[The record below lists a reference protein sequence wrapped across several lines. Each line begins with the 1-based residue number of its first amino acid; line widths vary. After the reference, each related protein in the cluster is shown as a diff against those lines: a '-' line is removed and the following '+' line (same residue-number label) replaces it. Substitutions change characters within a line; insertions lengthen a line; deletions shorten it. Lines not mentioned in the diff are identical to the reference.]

1 MNPIRLRHRALR
13 RTRDRAGR
21 WVLYAAVAAYV
32 GGLLLA
38 PAAAILWGALK
49 AGPAAAARALV
60 GDGGL
65 SALGLSLALAGI
77 AVAVNTVVGTIVAW
91 VLTRDRF
98 RGRNL
103 LNAVV
108 DVPFAI
114 SPVIVGFALIL
125 LFGPRGWFAPL
136 ARAAD
141 VKVVFAWPG
150 MALATIFVS
159 IPFVIREVGLVLD
172 QVGQDQEE
180 AAYTL
185 GAGPLTTFFRVT
197 LPNIRWGLVYGVLLT
212 TARALG
218 EFGAIL
224 VVSGGVAELTET
236 GTLFVFRS
244 LDDRRDLAAYSMS
257 VALAGLSILLIAVME
272 LMKRRR
278 EAAESHRR

>member
-1 MNPIRLRHRALR
+1 MTAPAPTRGRPRRRLR
-13 RTRDRAGR
+13 DRVGR
-21 WVLYAAVAAYV
+21 GALYALVFAYV
-32 GGLLLA
+32 GLLIAA
-38 PAAAILWGALK
+38 PVVAIFWGALRH
-49 AGPAAAARALV
+49 GITAAARALA

-65 SALGLSLALAGI
+65 HALGLSIALA
-77 AVAVNTVVGTIVAW
+77 AVAVVVNTIFGTIVAW

-98 RGRNL
+98 RGRAL
-103 LNAVV
+103 WNAAV

-125 LFGPRGWFAPL
+125 LFGPRGWFGP
-136 ARAAD
+136 
-141 VKVVFAWPG
+141 VFEGQGIKIVFALPG

-172 QVGQDQEE
+172 EVGEDQEQ

-185 GAGPLTTFFRVT
+185 GAGPLSTFFRVT
-197 LPNIRWGLVYGVLLT
+197 LPNIRWGLLYGVLLT

-224 VVSGGVAELTET
+224 VVSGGIARATET

-244 LDDRRDLAAYSMS
+244 LDDRRELAAYSMS
-257 VALAGLSILLIAVME
+257 IALAGLSIALIVAME
-272 LMKRRR
+272 LLKRRR
-278 EAAESHRR
+278 RRQEA